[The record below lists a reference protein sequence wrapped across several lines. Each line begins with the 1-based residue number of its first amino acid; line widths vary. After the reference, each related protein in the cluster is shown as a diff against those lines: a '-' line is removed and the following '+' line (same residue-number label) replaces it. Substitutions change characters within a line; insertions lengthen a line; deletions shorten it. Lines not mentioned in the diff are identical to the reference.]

1 MPVKRVR
8 QAVIPA
14 AGMGTRFLPATKAV
28 PKAMLPIVDKPTIQ
42 YIVEE
47 VAQSGLESVVFVTGE
62 GKSEI
67 ENHFNHNIKLEQR
80 LRELGEENLL
90 ELVRE
95 IARLVAFSVVPQR
108 NSLGLGH
115 AILITQELLA
125 REPFAVLLGDDIF
138 TGEVP
143 CLKQLLKAY
152 ESCQSSIVA
161 VMEVP
166 PEMVSRYGVV
176 AVESASGED
185 GRLYRIQDVVEKPLP
200 EDAPS
205 NLIIAGRYILT
216 PGIFEALAKTS
227 PGAGGE
233 IQLTDGLKYLME
245 KEPVYAYRFHGAR
258 YDAGDKLE
266 YLIATV
272 QFALEHPDLGDAFR
286 GYLKK
291 LRL

>member
-1 MPVKRVR
+1 MSVKRVR

-28 PKAMLPIVDKPTIQ
+28 PKAMLPIVDKPAIQ

-47 VAQSGLESVVFVTGE
+47 VAQSGLESVVFVTSQ
-62 GKSEI
+62 GKGEI

-90 ELVRE
+90 ELVRG
-95 IARLVAFSVVPQR
+95 ISRLVAFSVVSQR
-108 NSLGLGH
+108 DSLGLGH
-115 AILITQELLA
+115 AILITRKLLA
-125 REPFAVLLGDDIF
+125 QEPFAVLLGDDIF
-138 TGEVP
+138 AGEVP

-166 PEMVSRYGVV
+166 PGMVSRYGVV

-200 EDAPS
+200 KDAPS

-286 GYLKK
+286 DYLKK